1 MLNRLNTTIVL
12 FLVLLLTVETE
23 AQEVKIDSISLSIS
37 YARSFALENNYKMK
51 NSRQDVLAADKK
63 VWETTAIGLPQ
74 VSGKIDYNNN
84 LIVGTMPL
92 TITDPAGNVNTSFI
106 QMGSPHSTSASLTVY
121 QLIFDGSY
129 IVGLQSAAVYKQISE
144 LAEFK
149 SETLIDEAV
158 TSAYAGAILNDEIV
172 NILEGNVE
180 TLEENLEQTT
190 AYYENGLTEEQ
201 NVQQLKILVSSTKNL
216 LFSAERER
224 ETAYQMLKFT
234 IGMDINDPIKLEN
247 GLEFLLL
254 NNLDE
259 SLSEQ
264 GFKLEDNIDFE
275 IENNKVKS
283 QELLAKLE
291 KSKYL
296 PSINAFYNTKQDA
309 FAENFDFFSSGQDWY
324 GAQVIGVSMNI
335 PIFNSGSKHVKVQ
348 QAKIELEK
356 AKTSQK
362 ETSQKLILDF
372 QRAKNTYLS
381 SINQYYTAKEN
392 MELSKDIRGKEA
404 TKYFEGMSTSLD
416 LSNAEVQMFDTQK
429 SYVQSIF
436 ALIQSKAAIDRYLK
450 VRPKEG
456 E

>member
-1 MLNRLNTTIVL
+1 MLKRINSKIIL
-12 FLVLLLTVETE
+12 FLLLLFSGAIE
-23 AQEVKIDSISLSIS
+23 AQEIAIDSLSLSIS
-37 YARSFALENNYKMK
+37 KARTYALENNYKMK
-51 NSRQDVLAADKK
+51 NARQDVLAAEKK

-92 TITDPAGNVNTSFI
+92 TITDPSGNETTSFI
-106 QMGSPHSTSASLTVY
+106 QMGSPHSSSASLTVS

-172 NILEGNVE
+172 KILKGNVE
-180 TLEENLEQTT
+180 TLEENLEETT
-190 AYYENGLTEEQ
+190 AYFENGLSEEQ
-201 NVQQLKILVSSTKNL
+201 NVQQLQILVSSTKNL
-216 LFSAERER
+216 LFSAERDR
-224 ETAYQMLKFT
+224 ETAYQMLKYT
-234 IGMDINDPIKLEN
+234 MGMDVNTPIKLEN
-247 GLEFLLL
+247 GIEFLLL

-259 SLSEQ
+259 SIEEQ
-264 GFKLEDNIDFE
+264 GFVVEDNIDFE

-291 KSKYL
+291 KAKYL

-309 FAENFDFFSSGQDWY
+309 FSNDFSFFSSDQEWF
-324 GAQVIGVSMNI
+324 GAQVVGVSMNI

-356 AKTSQK
+356 AKTTQM
-362 ETSQKLILDF
+362 ETSQKLVLDF
-372 QRAKNTYLS
+372 QKAKNTYLS

-392 MELSKDIRGKEA
+392 MELSKEIRDKEA

-436 ALIQSKAAIDRYLK
+436 ALIQSKAAMDRFLK
-450 VRPKEG
+450 VRVKE
-456 E
+456 

>member
-1 MLNRLNTTIVL
+1 MFKRTNSIIIL
-12 FLVLLLTVETE
+12 FLVLLFTGTTE
-23 AQEVKIDSISLSIS
+23 AQEVTIDSLSLSIS
-37 YARSFALENNYKMK
+37 NARTYALENNYKMK
-51 NSRQDVLAADKK
+51 NVRQDVLAAEKK

-92 TITDPAGNVNTSFI
+92 TTIDGSGNEQTIFI
-106 QMGSPHSTSASLTVY
+106 QMGSPHSTSASLTVS

-158 TSAYAGAILNDEIV
+158 TSAYAGAIMNDEIV
-172 NILEGNVE
+172 KILKGNVE
-180 TLEENLEQTT
+180 TLEENLRETT
-190 AYYENGLTEEQ
+190 AYYENGLSEEQ
-201 NVQQLKILVSSTKNL
+201 NVQQLQILVSSTKNL
-216 LFSAERER
+216 LFSAERDR
-224 ETAYQMLKFT
+224 ETAYQMLKYT
-234 IGMDINDPIKLEN
+234 IGMDVNAPIKLEN
-247 GLEFLLL
+247 GIEFLLL

-259 SLSEQ
+259 SLKEQ
-264 GFKLEDNIDFE
+264 GFEVEDNIDFE

-296 PSINAFYNTKQDA
+296 PSLNAFYNTKQDA
-309 FAENFDFFSSGQDWY
+309 FSNDFSFLSSDQDWF
-324 GAQVIGVSMNI
+324 GAQVVGVSMNI

-356 AKTSQK
+356 AKTTQQ

-372 QRAKNTYLS
+372 QNAKNIYLS

-392 MELSKDIRGKEA
+392 MELSKDIREKEA
-404 TKYFEGMSTSLD
+404 IKYFEGMSTSLD

-450 VRPKEG
+450 VRPKE
-456 E
+456 